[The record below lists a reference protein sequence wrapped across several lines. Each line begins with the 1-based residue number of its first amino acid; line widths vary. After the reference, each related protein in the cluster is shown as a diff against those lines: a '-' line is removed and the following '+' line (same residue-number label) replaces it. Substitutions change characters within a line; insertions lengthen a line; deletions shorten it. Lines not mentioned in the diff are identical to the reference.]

1 MARNVQSSG
10 KRLTRAVIISTMR
23 SAASI
28 RTVRIRAARIP
39 IGLLAKWAAQMAHG
53 FRTPTLSAQRILS
66 GFVSSC
72 LRATHRHPELGS
84 GS

>member
-1 MARNVQSSG
+1 MYSSP
-10 KRLTRAVIISTMR
+10 IS

-39 IGLLAKWAAQMAHG
+39 IRLLERWTAQMAHG
-53 FRTPTLSAQRILS
+53 FDVPTLSAPRILS
-66 GFVSSC
+66 GFVPSC
-72 LRATHRHPELGS
+72 LRATHRHPELVS